1 LEKKLIIETR
11 IPTYAFAELDEE
23 IDEELQTV
31 CKRFARE
38 MTYNMAFD
46 YYSIYWEEQN
56 WTLANIVM
64 PDLKRLLTRM
74 P

>member
-1 LEKKLIIETR
+1 MYNIIETR
-11 IPTYAFAELDEE
+11 IPTYAFAELDDE

-38 MTYNMAFD
+38 MNYNMAFD
-46 YYSIYWEEQN
+46 YYSIYWHEHN

-64 PDLKRLLTRM
+64 PDLKRILTRM

>member
-1 LEKKLIIETR
+1 MKLIIETR
-11 IPTYAFAELDEE
+11 IPTYALAELDDRE
-23 IDEELQTV
+23 DHDLQTT

-38 MTYNMAFD
+38 MTFNMEYD

-56 WTLANIVM
+56 WCLANIVM
-64 PDLKRLLTRM
+64 PDLKRILTRM

>member
-1 LEKKLIIETR
+1 MIIETR
-11 IPTYAFAELDEE
+11 IPTYAFATLDELTE
-23 IDEELQTV
+23 TELQAV

-38 MTYNMAFD
+38 MTFNIEYE
-46 YYSIYWEEQN
+46 YYSVYWHEHN

-64 PDLKRLLTRM
+64 PGIDSILKRV

>member
-1 LEKKLIIETR
+1 MIIETR
-11 IPTYAFAELDEE
+11 IPTYAFADMDEE
-23 IDEELQTV
+23 IDREFQDT
-31 CKRFARE
+31 CKRFARS

-56 WTLANIVM
+56 WALANIVM
-64 PDLKRLLTRM
+64 PDLKSILTRM

>member
-1 LEKKLIIETR
+1 MIIETR
-11 IPTYAFAELDEE
+11 IPTYAFADLDETQ
-23 IDEELQTV
+23 DHDLQVV

-38 MTYNMAFD
+38 MTFNIEYE

-56 WTLANIVM
+56 WLLAKLAM
-64 PDLKRLLTRM
+64 PEINRLLTRI